1 MSSYWVHGLTRLWVI
16 WDVYVYRDNGAS
28 LSTAMYLAQFEI
40 YEMYYDSLK
49 LRDIVGEDNLES
61 ISYDFEQLA
70 K

>member
-1 MSSYWVHGLTRLWVI
+1 
-16 WDVYVYRDNGAS
+16 
-28 LSTAMYLAQFEI
+28 
-40 YEMYYDSLK
+40 MYYDSLK